1 MDERDILVFT
11 DEEGQEIQMEILD
24 YFEYDDQLYA
34 MLIEAEENHHGHDH
48 ECDHDH
54 DHEEETDVYIMK
66 VIVEDDTEKFVPVE
80 EEVMDELIEAIQA
93 MYEEEFA
100 GDEHDN

>member
-34 MLIEAEENHHGHDH
+34 MLIEAEETIMATTTNAIM
-48 ECDHDH
+48 
-54 DHEEETDVYIMK
+54 TMKRKQMFNMK
-66 VIVEDDTEKFVPVE
+66 V
-80 EEVMDELIEAIQA
+80 
-93 MYEEEFA
+93 
-100 GDEHDN
+100 